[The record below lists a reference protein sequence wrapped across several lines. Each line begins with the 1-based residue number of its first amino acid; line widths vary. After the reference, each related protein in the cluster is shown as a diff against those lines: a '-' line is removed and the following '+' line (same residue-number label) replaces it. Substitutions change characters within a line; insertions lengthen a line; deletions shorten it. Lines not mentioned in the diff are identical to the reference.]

1 MKKVYGAVPW
11 RYEEGRDPKVLQ
23 NFNGFGHTL
32 FVSRHRGKVDP
43 VFKELFKDTIV
54 NDPGLKIFKTY
65 YCAGTGDVFYLCA
78 MEVGNIRDWQ
88 YLKSKRQKSM
98 DLSINEKDKVKELK
112 QQVQTAL
119 ERMFEHPTASDS
131 NRIEF
136 YDDYKAAC
144 EKYEAH
150 KQQLRTKSVEYKEIQ
165 KFQDKINYA
174 KSKLHQKA
182 IRFETSFKVNLDPQF
197 KADQKLLKKGPK
209 QLEKSWKQTASDLAH
224 AKCREK
230 VIRKTGRLGNV
241 YVPVGE
247 ACSTMTCPVC
257 CTLHSP
263 GTHYLHSC
271 PKCQSTSIRD
281 ESGRAIGLMA
291 SVNASFALGKLNKS
305 DYLNGQAFGTESL
318 RAQSQSNGLPR
329 PIPQEFW

>member
-65 YCAGTGDVFYLCA
+65 YCAGTGDVFYLGA

-119 ERMFEHPTASDS
+119 ERMFEHPTASES

-150 KQQLRTKSVEYKEIQ
+150 KQQLRTESVEYKEIQ

-174 KSKLHQKA
+174 KTKIHHKA
-182 IRFETSFKVNLDPQF
+182 IRFECSFKVNLDPQF
-197 KADQKLLKKGPK
+197 KADQKLLKKGRK
-209 QLEKSWKQTASDLAH
+209 ELDKSWKQTATDLAH
-224 AKCREK
+224 GKCRER
-230 VIRKTGRLGNV
+230 VIRKMGRLGNV

-247 ACSTMTCPVC
+247 ICSTMECQVC
-257 CTLHSP
+257 GTMHSP
-263 GTHYLHSC
+263 GRHYLHSC
-271 PKCQSTSIRD
+271 PKCGLTTIRD
-281 ESGRAIGLMA
+281 DAARNITLQ
-291 SVNASFALGKLNKS
+291 ALLNSLLTLEKLKEEWAKKKEKS
-305 DYLNGQAFGTESL
+305 DPLYGPT
-318 RAQSQSNGLPR
+318 AQESNGVSPVL
-329 PIPQEFW
+329 I